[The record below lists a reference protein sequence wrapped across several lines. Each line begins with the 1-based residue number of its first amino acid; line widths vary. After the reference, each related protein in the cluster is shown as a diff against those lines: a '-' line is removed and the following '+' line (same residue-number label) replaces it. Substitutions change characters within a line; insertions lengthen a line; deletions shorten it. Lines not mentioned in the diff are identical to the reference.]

1 MPPYD
6 PETAR
11 WFSAHV
17 QPHEAMLR
25 AWLRGHFETR
35 IDIDDIVQEA
45 YLRVWRAQAAG
56 ELHAPKA
63 FLFATARN
71 LALDHLRR
79 HHVSRTGP
87 LVESDLSNVLD
98 EQGDIP
104 ETVARNQELA
114 LLTEAIQ
121 TLPDRCRQIFTLRTV
136 YGLTQRAIAEK
147 LGISDRTVAAQL
159 TIGVAKCTDFML
171 RRYEGR
177 RPPR

>member
-1 MPPYD
+1 MLPPDSESAY
-6 PETAR
+6 
-11 WFSAHV
+11 WFAEHV
-17 QPHEAMLR
+17 QPHEPMLR
-25 AWLRGHFETR
+25 AWLRGRFGFQVV
-35 IDIDDIVQEA
+35 IDDIVQEA
-45 YLRVWRAQAAG
+45 YVRVWKACAPGALR
-56 ELHAPKA
+56 APKA

-79 HHVSRTGP
+79 HHVTRTRP

-98 EQGDIP
+98 EHNDIP

-136 YGLTQRAIAEK
+136 SGLTQRAIAEK
-147 LGISDRTVAAQL
+147 LGISDRTVATQL

-177 RPPR
+177 GPSR